1 MKITA
6 VIPTFNRA
14 ALLNQAV
21 ASIEA
26 DEIIVVDNG
35 STEPINPPGVRVLRL
50 DRNHGF
56 AYAVNRGIE
65 AAQGDVI
72 AIVNNDVVLSP
83 GYLRRLAETGAWF
96 ATGKILQ
103 QANPA
108 LIDATFDLLARS
120 GCALRAGHG
129 VPATEFSQ
137 ARTIQF
143 APMTAAVFKRE
154 LFHRAGLLEEAFGS
168 YLEDVEF
175 GLRAARSGYSGVF
188 VPEAT
193 ALHRGSATLG
203 AWHPETVRLISR
215 NQMLLV
221 AKHFPRGRHKRYTCA
236 ILAGQL
242 LWGVAAA
249 RHGCLAAWLKGK
261 WQAACMTIPEWPPAV
276 EGATS
281 GNGPDEQNPSQLD
294 QILEASEAELL
305 RLAGDDRFWRWYAW
319 LA

>member
-1 MKITA
+1 MTITA

-35 STEPINPPGVRVLRL
+35 STEPIAPPGARVLRL

-83 GYLRRLAETGAWF
+83 GYLRRLAQTGSWF

-103 QANPA
+103 QSNPH

-129 VPATEFSQ
+129 APSAEF
-137 ARTIQF
+137 AEPRAIQF

-154 LFHRAGLLEEAFGS
+154 LFQHIGLLDETFGS

-175 GLRAARSGYSGVF
+175 GLRAARSGYEGVF
-188 VPEAT
+188 LPAAT

-221 AKHFPRGRHKRYTCA
+221 AKHFPGGRDNRYTRA

-249 RHGCLAAWLKGK
+249 RHGCLGAWLKGK
-261 WQAACMTIPEWPPAV
+261 WQAACMQIPKWSPTPESTHHI
-276 EGATS
+276 TS
-281 GNGPDEQNPSQLD
+281 PDEKSLSQLD
-294 QILEASEAELL
+294 RILASSEAELL
-305 RLAGDDRFWRWYAW
+305 RLAGDDRFWRLYAW